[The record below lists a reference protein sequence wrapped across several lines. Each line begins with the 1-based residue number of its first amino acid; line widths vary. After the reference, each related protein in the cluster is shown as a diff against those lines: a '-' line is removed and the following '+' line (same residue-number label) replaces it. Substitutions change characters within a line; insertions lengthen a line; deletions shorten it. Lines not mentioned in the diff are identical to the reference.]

1 MPRKTAL
8 AVLLVPA
15 VLALAARPAVRLH
28 FDSDAAG
35 AAPAF
40 LQFEG
45 SPGIKSFW
53 RVNPYENPLSTPNV
67 VTQAFRGDAPGKWR
81 FALST
86 QAGTFRDGRVSVGT
100 TRLTRTNPCRSG
112 VVLRYRDP
120 ENFVAALYDFQ
131 VSDVIVLSRRR
142 GESRELFRSHFE
154 SLERG
159 WTTVGLSG
167 KGKNLAVTVSGRDVS
182 TGHDPDPERGRAG
195 LVAETGCLQAF
206 DELVISPE

>member
-15 VLALAARPAVRLH
+15 AMALATRPAVRLH
-28 FDSDAAG
+28 FDSDTAG

-40 LQFEG
+40 LQFEA
-45 SPGIKSFW
+45 SPGLEIRW
-53 RVNPYENPLSTPNV
+53 RVNPYESPLSTPNV
-67 VTQAFRGDAPGKWR
+67 LNQAYPGDAPGNSR

-100 TRLTRTNPCRSG
+100 TRRTRANPCRSG

-131 VSDVIVLSRRR
+131 MSDVIVLSRRR

-167 KGKNLAVTVSGRDVS
+167 KGKDLAVTVSGRDVG

-206 DELVISPE
+206 DELVISPD

>member
-1 MPRKTAL
+1 MPRKKAL
-8 AVLLVPA
+8 AVFLVPA
-15 VLALAARPAVRLH
+15 AMALAARPAVHLH
-28 FDSDAAG
+28 FDSDTAG

-40 LQFEG
+40 LLFEG
-45 SPGIKSFW
+45 SPGLKSFW

-67 VTQAFRGDAPGKWR
+67 VSQAFHGDAPGKMR

-86 QAGTFRDGRVSVGT
+86 QAGSFRDGRVSVGT
-100 TRLTRTNPCRSG
+100 TRRTRTNPCRSG

-120 ENFVAALYDFQ
+120 ENFVAALYDFEK
-131 VSDVIVLSRRR
+131 SDVIVLSRRR

-167 KGKNLAVTVSGRDVS
+167 KGKDFAVTVSGRDIG
-182 TGHDPDPERGRAG
+182 TGHDPDPESGRAG
-195 LVAETGCLQAF
+195 FAAETGCLQAF